1 MNIQLPTSLVR
12 DGMLTASGI
21 HVVPDPILSMLTP
34 AGPIIMSSAV
44 WPFIPGIFIPCAI
57 PFIAPAE
64 VSRFSLGIPGIP
76 AMPGMFMCAESGFDG
91 IFGMFGIAIVGDRSF
106 ALERGLVA
114 ALPLTFF
121 PAVDEVAL

>member
-1 MNIQLPTSLVR
+1 MNIQLPTILVR

-34 AGPIIMSSAV
+34 AGPIIMSSV
-44 WPFIPGIFIPCAI
+44 VCPFIPGIFIPCGI
-57 PFIAPAE
+57 SFIAPAE

-91 IFGMFGIAIVGDRSF
+91 MFGMFMWVES
-106 ALERGLVA
+106 ERGLVA

-121 PAVDEVAL
+121 PVVDEVAL